1 MKARCTFAL
10 VAPLRAHG
18 WSLVRRKSGARPFEA
33 RASLA
38 VAAVPA
44 LALLALIPMLESCGP
59 GSRTLAAN
67 VAGGDPARGPD
78 LIRYYGC
85 GSCHEIPGVP
95 GAGGMV
101 GPPLHRIARRAY
113 LAGVLPNTP
122 DNMIA
127 WIRDPHGVDEH
138 TVMPNMGVTEPDARD
153 IAAFLY
159 TLR

>member
-1 MKARCTFAL
+1 MNSRCTSAL
-10 VAPLRAHG
+10 VAPLRAL
-18 WSLVRRKSGARPFEA
+18 SLLLLRRKSGAAVFY
-33 RASLA
+33 LA
-38 VAAVPA
+38 
-44 LALLALIPMLESCGP
+44 LALIPLLASCGAAH
-59 GSRTLAAN
+59 RTLAAN

-113 LAGVLPNTP
+113 LGGVLPNTP
-122 DNMIA
+122 DNMTT
-127 WIRDPHGVDEH
+127 WIRDPQGVDEH
-138 TVMPNMGVTEPDARD
+138 TVMPNMGVTESDARD